1 MILSVLLLPQAV
13 YRGGKMQ
20 KAILFFLIVLVS
32 TTFLSCSKV
41 KAFEGS
47 FQTARTKLLDKL
59 SVSTTKDNKE
69 IAGKIVEGIKEK
81 DVAKIK
87 SLFSKQSLAEMPD
100 IDNQI
105 KQLIEFVN
113 KTNINEY
120 EIKNGFEGMSREY
133 GVTEK
138 LSRKCFVYYP
148 NYESRKFRM
157 NISYYKINLNEP
169 DLEGV
174 VSIEFYQQEKYNEP
188 VEIIIIGNRRV

>member
-1 MILSVLLLPQAV
+1 
-13 YRGGKMQ
+13 MQ

-41 KAFEGS
+41 KAFEGT

-81 DVAKIK
+81 DVVKIK
-87 SLFSKQSLAEMPD
+87 SLFSKQSLAEMHD
-100 IDNQI
+100 ID
-105 KQLIEFVN
+105 K
-113 KTNINEY
+113 
-120 EIKNGFEGMSREY
+120 
-133 GVTEK
+133 
-138 LSRKCFVYYP
+138 KCFVYYP
-148 NYESRKFRM
+148 NYEGRKFRM
-157 NISYYKINLNEP
+157 NVSYYKINLNEP